1 MQWGVFSIV
10 HVCVGHSLDDTKI
23 WERTGSE
30 QGKGML
36 CGAIVLSWSEVFY
49 GKERRDD
56 GSRSSDKK

>member
-1 MQWGVFSIV
+1 MV

-36 CGAIVLSWSEVFY
+36 CGAIVLSWS
-49 GKERRDD
+49 
-56 GSRSSDKK
+56 